1 MLSLD
6 DRFLLMRA
14 SICANKD
21 DTDEKMKKFDS
32 KLYNIIA
39 LFDHMLHHNQIYSSY
54 KYVKDD
60 ELPEITKSTT
70 ETKPSKSD
78 L

>member
-39 LFDHMLHHNQIYSSY
+39 LFDHMLHHNQISSPD
-54 KYVKDD
+54 KDV
-60 ELPEITKSTT
+60 
-70 ETKPSKSD
+70 
-78 L
+78 

>member
-32 KLYNIIA
+32 KLDKLIA
-39 LFDHMLHHNQIYSSY
+39 LVGHMLHQNQMSPPDND
-54 KYVKDD
+54 VDD
-60 ELPEITKSTT
+60 GDI
-70 ETKPSKSD
+70 
-78 L
+78 